1 MTFVR
6 CDPDVVGSSKEVEL
20 ILSRLSLF
28 LQGKWC
34 MSVTRD
40 TGGEEWA
47 TAEEDMKDW
56 FAAAEQ
62 VRRAKHRCC
71 TRKQYAVAVVKVSS
85 TCHFVSLSG
94 GVRFAEA
101 TKKEATG
108 LEPLASGVYKGTHRK
123 KCRAVGRTR
132 KTTRY
137 SVYLISAV
145 NGASHKP

>member
-40 TGGEEWA
+40 TGDEERA
-47 TAEEDMKDW
+47 EAEEEMKDW

-62 VRRAKHRCC
+62 VRRAKRRYC
-71 TRKQYAVAVVKVSS
+71 TRKQCAVAVVKVSS
-85 TCHFVSLSG
+85 KCHFVSRSG
-94 GVRFAEA
+94 GVGFAEA

-108 LEPLASGVYKGTHRK
+108 LGPLVSGVRNGTHIK
-123 KCRAVGRTR
+123 KM
-132 KTTRY
+132 
-137 SVYLISAV
+137 
-145 NGASHKP
+145 